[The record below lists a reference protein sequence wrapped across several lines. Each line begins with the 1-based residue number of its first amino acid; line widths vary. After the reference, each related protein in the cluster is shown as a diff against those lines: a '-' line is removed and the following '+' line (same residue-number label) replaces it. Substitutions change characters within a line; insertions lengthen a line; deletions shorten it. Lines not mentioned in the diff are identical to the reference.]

1 MLKRRNL
8 KQGGEQKCSSF
19 SINNTATFKTRMNN
33 YYTYAYL
40 REDGTP
46 FYIGKGR
53 GNRLFEKERHNVKV
67 PPNDRI
73 IFLKQNLNE
82 KEAFKHERYMIF
94 ILGRKDIKT
103 GILRN
108 KTDGGEGA
116 SGYIHTDE
124 AKLKISKANKGENNP
139 FYGREHTKETKQKM
153 KGRKPPS
160 ISLEARKRMS
170 EKKRG
175 IPRDRSIVD
184 KMMETRKINQS
195 FVGKNN
201 PNSKVF
207 VFTSP
212 QGQEYIVVGQFQKF
226 CKEQNISCWG
236 MKNMIKTGKMV
247 PGCKNWKVRAND

>member
-103 GILRN
+103 GIL
-108 KTDGGEGA
+108 
-116 SGYIHTDE
+116 
-124 AKLKISKANKGENNP
+124 
-139 FYGREHTKETKQKM
+139 
-153 KGRKPPS
+153 
-160 ISLEARKRMS
+160 
-170 EKKRG
+170 
-175 IPRDRSIVD
+175 
-184 KMMETRKINQS
+184 
-195 FVGKNN
+195 
-201 PNSKVF
+201 
-207 VFTSP
+207 
-212 QGQEYIVVGQFQKF
+212 
-226 CKEQNISCWG
+226 
-236 MKNMIKTGKMV
+236 
-247 PGCKNWKVRAND
+247 